1 MTQASRSILSLTI
14 VLLLVQLSG
23 RAHSGPPFPIV
34 SNQIVGA
41 YDISIWSDPDATDDG
56 TPGGR
61 FWLVLESAKKGVAL
75 PADTRATLEIRPL
88 DRDGRS
94 LSGTASPEQGSASRQ
109 YIALLMDHEGAFG
122 VRLTLDGPLGR
133 ADVEAKVDAT
143 YDARPAPYLIA
154 VYVFPFLAIGAIW
167 MKVLL
172 RRRRHRPQDR

>member
-1 MTQASRSILSLTI
+1 MMQTPRWVLSLA
-14 VLLLVQLSG
+14 VALLLAQVSG
-23 RAHSGPPFPIV
+23 QAHSGPPFPIV

-56 TPGGR
+56 TPAGR
-61 FWLVLESAKKGVAL
+61 FWLVLESAKKGVTV

-88 DRDGRS
+88 DRDGRA
-94 LSGTASPEQGSASRQ
+94 LSGAASPEQGSATRQ

-122 VRLTLDGPLGR
+122 VRLTVDGPLGR
-133 ADVEAKVDAT
+133 ADVETKVDAT

-154 VYVFPFLAIGAIW
+154 VYVFPFVAIGAIW

-172 RRRRHRPQDR
+172 RRRRHPPQAR